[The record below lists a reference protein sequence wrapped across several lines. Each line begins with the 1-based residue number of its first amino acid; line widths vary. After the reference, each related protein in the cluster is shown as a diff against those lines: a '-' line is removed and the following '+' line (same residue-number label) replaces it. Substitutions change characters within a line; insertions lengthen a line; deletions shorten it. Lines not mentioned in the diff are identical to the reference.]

1 MRNLNVDGRAKTLS
15 QLSRNGILSSE
26 RRGAWEG
33 EPCQQSRQKTFE
45 FLAEWWRLTR
55 LTGRVKEEATSL
67 GFSYNIW
74 TIHPSPA
81 QPGRGPLSQW
91 ELGHN

>member
-67 GFSYNIW
+67 GLA
-74 TIHPSPA
+74 TISGLSIQA
-81 QPGRGPLSQW
+81 QPSQAEAPFLS
-91 ELGHN
+91 GN